1 MATHVDTVG
10 NNGRTNKGMG
20 RAYKD
25 GGACGTSRNTRRR
38 GKIYRLTYM
47 DAYSRGAE
55 VKVKGGGM
63 EH

>member
-1 MATHVDTVG
+1 
-10 NNGRTNKGMG
+10 MG